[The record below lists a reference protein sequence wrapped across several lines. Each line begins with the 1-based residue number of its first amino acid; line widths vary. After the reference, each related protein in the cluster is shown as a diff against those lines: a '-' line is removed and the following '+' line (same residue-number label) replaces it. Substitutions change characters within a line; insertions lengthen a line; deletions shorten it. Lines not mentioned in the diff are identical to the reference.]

1 MGFIPPI
8 TLIQCGQTNKH
19 RQRTIEYNYNI
30 MEIRS
35 EHSLLYIWPNS
46 KKTMDILEVII
57 RNEFNIVVI
66 TIIKRRSQIA
76 LSWNINYIIKKFY
89 TSLRS

>member
-1 MGFIPPI
+1 MLL
-8 TLIQCGQTNKH
+8 LIVQLYTH
-19 RQRTIEYNYNI
+19 YSH
-30 MEIRS
+30 M
-35 EHSLLYIWPNS
+35 HSLLYIWPNS
-46 KKTMDILEVII
+46 KKNMDILEVII